1 MAKSKSTTKTIV
13 RMTLSGLISVI
24 ILILGIKYC
33 RQFFF
38 SSYGYTE
45 GVILAES
52 DRVKSATVTKIDLTI
67 TDQTTLDDI
76 AHFLYEN
83 QIITDEK
90 YFIYEAK
97 LEGSSNGFIPGD
109 YTISSNMSSTKILE
123 ILTTPVNDEDSTVKF
138 TIPEGYTIEQIAE
151 TLDEEGIVSKKDF
164 LSAITS
170 RDFSLEYDF
179 LKELPNHSGYKY
191 ALEGYLFPDT
201 YIVRKDTSPE
211 EIIVKMLDRFED
223 IYSNY
228 SSYAHS
234 TGYSTHQLLTIA
246 SIIEQEAKINE
257 ERATISGV
265 IYNRL
270 SDGMRLQMCSTVQ
283 YALNKRK
290 SNLTYTDLEK
300 DSPYNTYINDGLPI
314 GPICNPG
321 EACIKAALFPES
333 NDYYYFVLK
342 DSETGS
348 HAFSSTI
355 GEHNTEKALYK
366 QTEDINF
373 TE

>member
-1 MAKSKSTTKTIV
+1 MAKSKSTARTIL
-13 RMTLSGLISVI
+13 RMTLSGFISVI
-24 ILILGIKYC
+24 ILFLGIKYC

-38 SSYGYTE
+38 SSYDYTE

-52 DRVKSATVTKIDLTI
+52 NRVKAATVTKTDLTI
-67 TDQTTLDDI
+67 TDQTTLKDI
-76 AHFLYEN
+76 AKFLYEKK
-83 QIITDEK
+83 IITDEK

-97 LEGSSNGFIPGD
+97 LEGTSSGFIPGN

-123 ILTTPVNDEDSTVKF
+123 ILTTPITDEDTTVKF
-138 TIPEGYTIEQIAE
+138 TIPEGYTITQIAE
-151 TLDEEGIVSKKDF
+151 VLDTKGIVNKSDF
-164 LSAITS
+164 LTAISS
-170 RDFSLEYDF
+170 RDFSSDYDF
-179 LKELPNHSGYKY
+179 LKEIPKNSDYKY
-191 ALEGYLFPDT
+191 TIEGYLFPDT
-201 YIVRKDTSPE
+201 YIVRKDATPE

-234 TGYSTHQLLTIA
+234 TGYTTHQLLTIA
-246 SIIEQEAKINE
+246 SIIEQEAKLDE

-270 SDGMRLQMCSTVQ
+270 ADGMKLQMCSTVQ
-283 YALNKRK
+283 YILNKRK
-290 SNLTYTDLEK
+290 SSLTYADLEQ
-300 DSPYNTYINDGLPI
+300 DSSYNTYVYEGLPI

-321 EACIKAALFPES
+321 EACIKAALFPED
-333 NDYYYFVLK
+333 NDYYFFVLK
-342 DSETGS
+342 DGETGS

-355 GEHNTEKALYK
+355 DEHNTEKALYK
-366 QTEDINF
+366 QSEDINF